1 MPSGLRASWIA
12 VVGQPYTRFRDCGC
26 GYDAR
31 VEHRFSGP
39 SYTLGVEEE
48 LMIVDAETLDLSNS
62 IEGLLDDLREIPT
75 QGEVKP
81 ELMESVCEIAT
92 TPCANTRE
100 VGDQLRALRRTV
112 QQVATGRDLRIGS
125 AGTHPFALWE
135 DQRIVSRPRY
145 RDLIAGLQFV
155 ARQEIIFG
163 IHVHVGLDDPDKA
176 VHVTN
181 GMRVHLPLLLAL
193 SSNSPFWRGDQSG
206 LDSTRTPIFR
216 AFPRVGIPPR
226 YDDFKDW
233 SARIEFMTASR
244 AIPDYTYL
252 WYDIRPHPN
261 FGTVEVRV
269 MDSQTRVE
277 HTVALA
283 ALIQAMVKELAE
295 HYEAGSQLSRY
306 PYEMLD
312 ENKWLAAR
320 HGLGGSLV
328 DLPETGRVPVPEL
341 ARRLLER
348 LAPHAEELGSTED
361 FECIEDILENGNGAS
376 RQAVVY
382 EANHDLREV
391 VGEIVAATVPE
402 EADIPQE

>member
-1 MPSGLRASWIA
+1 
-12 VVGQPYTRFRDCGC
+12 
-26 GYDAR
+26 
-31 VEHRFSGP
+31 VEHRFTGP
-39 SYTLGVEEE
+39 SYTIGIEEE
-48 LMIVDAETLDLSNS
+48 LMIVDAETLDLTNS
-62 IEGLLDDLREIPT
+62 IEGLLADLEEIPMDGHV
-75 QGEVKP
+75 QP

-92 TPCANTRE
+92 TPCRDTRE
-100 VGDQLRALRRTV
+100 AGQQLRALRRTV
-112 QQVATGRDLRIGS
+112 HQVASERGLAIGS

-163 IHVHVGLDDPDKA
+163 IHVHVGIDDPDKA
-176 VHVTN
+176 VHVVN

-193 SSNSPFWRGDQSG
+193 SANSPFWRGDQTG

-226 YDDFKDW
+226 YDDWEDFSK
-233 SARIEFMTASR
+233 RIEFMTTCKV
-244 AIPDYTYL
+244 INDYTYL
-252 WYDIRPHPN
+252 WYDVRPHPN
-261 FGTVEVRV
+261 LGTVEIRV

-277 HTVALA
+277 HTLALA
-283 ALIQAMVKELAE
+283 ALVQAMVKELAE
-295 HYEAGSQLSRY
+295 HFEAGHQLSRY

-320 HGLGGSLV
+320 HGLNGTLV

-341 ARRLLER
+341 TRRLIER
-348 LAPHAEELGSTED
+348 LHPHAEELGSVEE
-361 FECIEDILENGNGAS
+361 FEQIEDLLENGNGAS

-382 EANHDLREV
+382 AANHDLREV
-391 VGEIVAATVPE
+391 VREIVDATAPE
-402 EADIPQE
+402 GADTPAP